1 MTKML
6 PNWIAAAM
14 AIAASFAVVLPSAGA
29 PVVAASGVRHK
40 AHRHSVTPPSLCSP
54 SEKDYFSC
62 PVSRGRTIS
71 VCGAHDGAGRALV
84 QYRVGV
90 VGTPPEFVYPGQPS
104 PASGAF
110 EFVES
115 GSAKS
120 SLLNLRFES
129 GGTTYVVYRF
139 SASMSEQID
148 AGVAARSGSGPL
160 EYTPCQASLELSRF
174 SDMSE
179 LNANRPDVN
188 FDKLVFPP
196 Q

>member
-1 MTKML
+1 M
-6 PNWIAAAM
+6 
-14 AIAASFAVVLPSAGA
+14 
-29 PVVAASGVRHK
+29 
-40 AHRHSVTPPSLCSP
+40 
-54 SEKDYFSC
+54 
-62 PVSRGRTIS
+62 
-71 VCGAHDGAGRALV
+71 

-90 VGTPPEFVYPGQPS
+90 VGTPPEFAYPGQPS
-104 PASGAF
+104 PAAGAF

-139 SASMSEQID
+139 SASMSEQVE
-148 AGVAARSGSGPL
+148 AGVAARSGSGPVK
-160 EYTPCQASLELSRF
+160 YTPCQASLELSRF
-174 SDMSE
+174 YDLSE
-179 LNANRPDVN
+179 LNVNRPDVN

>member
-1 MTKML
+1 
-6 PNWIAAAM
+6 M
-14 AIAASFAVVLPSAGA
+14 ALAASCAVVPPSAGA
-29 PVVAASGVRHK
+29 PVEAASGVRHK
-40 AHRHSVTPPSLCSP
+40 AYRHSVTPPSLCSP
-54 SEKDYFSC
+54 AEKDYFSC
-62 PVSRGRTIS
+62 PVSRGRTVS
-71 VCGAHDGAGRALV
+71 VCGAHDDVGRALM

-90 VGTPPEFVYPGQPS
+90 VGTPPEFAYPGQPS
-104 PASGAF
+104 PAAGAF

-139 SASMSEQID
+139 SASMSEQVE
-148 AGVAARSGSGPL
+148 AGVAARSGSGPVK
-160 EYTPCQASLELSRF
+160 YTPCQASLELSRF
-174 SDMSE
+174 YDLSE
-179 LNANRPDVN
+179 LNVNRPDVN